1 MENSIK
7 KLGNQNFNNIC
18 TELEDNLFQ
27 TVRNQLIKNNLEVIE
42 EEIGEMVNDVL
53 RAVYY
58 QE

>member
-42 EEIGEMVNDVL
+42 EELGEMVNDVL

>member
-27 TVRNQLIKNNLEVIE
+27 TVRNQLMENNLEVIE

>member
-18 TELEDNLFQ
+18 KELEDNLFQ